1 MTPQL
6 SLYRRMFG
14 GPDVASCRQV
24 GQTLQSYLDGE
35 VEGITAERITHHLEL
50 CRRCGMKADTYRQIK
65 DSLARRSS
73 PVDPGAVARLRAF
86 GEQLM
91 AQEDD
96 EQPLTEP
103 DEP

>member
-24 GQTLQSYLDGE
+24 GQALQSYLDGE
-35 VEGITAERITHHLEL
+35 VEGVTAERITHHLEL

-65 DSLARRSS
+65 ASLARRNA
-73 PVDPGAVARLRAF
+73 PVDPDALARLRAF
-86 GEQLM
+86 GEELM
-91 AQEDD
+91 EQEVPH
-96 EQPLTEP
+96 EPRTEP
-103 DEP
+103 DGT